1 MTHGKKETIIDA
13 ITTVFASAAFFV
25 VVWVAFAMD
34 VMTTG
39 M

>member
-1 MTHGKKETIIDA
+1 MYTKKDQIIDA
-13 ITTVFASAAFFV
+13 IAAVCFTGMFFV
-25 VVWVAFAMD
+25 VAWVAFAMD

>member
-1 MTHGKKETIIDA
+1 MTYTRRDTIIDA
-13 ITTVFASAAFFV
+13 IAAVVASAAFFV
-25 VVWVAFAMD
+25 IVWVAFAMD

>member
-1 MTHGKKETIIDA
+1 MTYTTKDMIIDA
-13 ITTVFASAAFFV
+13 IATVFASAAFFV